1 MQVAL
6 ICNSVFGTDGIS
18 MFVINNH
25 RYLKKDGMT
34 YYLIYSSIHSP
45 QEVIDGYVST
55 FCKDGDKAK
64 FITKRNGLLTFAR
77 KLYEYL
83 VHEKIDIV
91 HVNGSSSAILLEIV
105 VAKMAGARKIIS
117 HAHSTGSNHPVV
129 HKLLRSFVNILV
141 DERLA
146 CSEMAGQWMYGRR
159 KSFTI
164 IPNCINTADFTF
176 DINVRNVVRKELG
189 IGDDVM
195 VIGHVG
201 TFTEVKNQ
209 SFLLHILKLLSS
221 KYISNYLLL
230 LIGHGP
236 LKDNIMKE
244 CEELGL
250 NDSVLFLG
258 NRNDVPRLL
267 MAMDVFCMPSLYE
280 GFPITSVEAQA
291 TGLPLILSSNI
302 TSDVCITDLV
312 RLLPIDQGVEIW
324 SEEIKQIAT
333 MHIKREYYAVRI
345 KDAGYDIRYSAE
357 LLERMYTM

>member
-6 ICNSVFGTDGIS
+6 ICNSAFGTDGIS
-18 MFVINNH
+18 MSVMNNH

-34 YYLIYSSIHSP
+34 YHLIYSSIHSP
-45 QEVIDGYVST
+45 KEVVDGYVST
-55 FCKDGDKAK
+55 FCKDGDKAT
-64 FITKRNGLLTFAR
+64 FINKGNGLLAFAR

-83 VHEKIDIV
+83 MYEKVDVV

-105 VAKMAGARKIIS
+105 VAKMVGVRKIIS
-117 HAHSTGSNHPVV
+117 HAHSTGSSHPVV
-129 HKLLRSFVNILV
+129 HKLLRTFVNMLV

-164 IPNCINTADFTF
+164 IPNCINTADYTF
-176 DINVRNVVRKELG
+176 DIDVRNAVRKELA
-189 IGDDVM
+189 IGNDVT

-209 SFLLHILKLLSS
+209 SFLLHMMKSLSS
-221 KYISNYLLL
+221 RDVSNHMLL

-236 LKDNIMKE
+236 LKENVMKE
-244 CEELGL
+244 CEELEL

-291 TGLPLILSSNI
+291 TGLP
-302 TSDVCITDLV
+302 
-312 RLLPIDQGVEIW
+312 
-324 SEEIKQIAT
+324 QIPYCA
-333 MHIKREYYAVRI
+333 RV
-345 KDAGYDIRYSAE
+345 
-357 LLERMYTM
+357 YTPQP